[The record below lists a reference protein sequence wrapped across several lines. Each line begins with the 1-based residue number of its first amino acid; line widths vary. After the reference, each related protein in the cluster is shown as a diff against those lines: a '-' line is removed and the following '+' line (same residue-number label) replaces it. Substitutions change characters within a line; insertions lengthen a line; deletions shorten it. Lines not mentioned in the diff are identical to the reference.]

1 MAKGGGNVDVKIDI
15 DIKPVVRY
23 LDGVFHRI
31 NHQKPSF
38 VYARERLELANA
50 RNFSTNG
57 LPVGGWAPLDPEY
70 AAWKSVNFPGAG
82 TMVQN
87 GKLMKSLMN
96 LNDRSANSISDMNAE
111 FGTSVEYAKFHQY
124 GTSKMPKR
132 QVVYVPVE
140 FSHDLASK
148 MAKYIVQQGYDF
160 R

>member
-1 MAKGGGNVDVKIDI
+1 MDI
-15 DIKPVVRY
+15 DKPDTSAEDAATAESTTTTAAATNPKKKKKSSNNPSASSETAS
-23 LDGVFHRI
+23 LHPDMALAQDIHR
-31 NHQKPSF
+31 
-38 VYARERLELANA
+38 L
-50 RNFSTNG
+50 
-57 LPVGGWAPLDPEY
+57 
-70 AAWKSVNFPGAG
+70 